1 MLFLTPIYRLMVNT
15 GERILPARV
24 KTFIKWNH
32 PAGPKTIHFWAP
44 FAKWSLVIAGA
55 SDLARPA
62 QKLSK
67 NQSISLAAT
76 GLIWSRYS
84 MVIIPKNWMLFAV
97 NIFLGAVGLHQL
109 IRIYMYEQEKKKQ
122 EMEKSIESK

>member
-1 MLFLTPIYRLMVNT
+1 MLFLTPIYRLLVNT
-15 GERILPARV
+15 GERVLPTRL
-24 KTFIKWNH
+24 KTIIKWDH

-62 QKLSK
+62 EKLST

-97 NIFLGAVGLHQL
+97 NIFLGAVGIQQL
-109 IRIYMYEQEKKKQ
+109 ARIYLHEQQKKSQ
-122 EMEKSIESK
+122 EIEKSA